1 MDALHDEKLKQ
12 LEEKATEIRIDII
25 KMLVEAGSGH
35 SAGPLGMADVFT
47 ALYFHVLNHNPKKPQ
62 WSERDRVIL
71 SNGHIVPVWYAT
83 LAHCGYFPK
92 KELTTLRKMG
102 SMLQGHPHR
111 GSVPGIENT
120 SGPLGQGSSVAV
132 GVASAAKLKKQ
143 TFQTYLLVSDGE
155 LDEGQSWEAFMY
167 AGNHRLNNLTLICD
181 RNNIQIDGN
190 TENIQPLEPLADK
203 FTAFGWHVIEVDGH
217 NIREI
222 VDACAQAR
230 AISEHPVAIIAHTI
244 PGKGVSYMENDYTWH
259 GKPPTKGEEEQ
270 IALQDLRTLYGKI
283 KSEHE

>member
-1 MDALHDEKLKQ
+1 MDALHDEKLKW
-12 LEEKATEIRIDII
+12 LEEKATELRIDII

-92 KELTTLRKMG
+92 KELATLRKMG

-111 GSVPGIENT
+111 GSAPGIENT

-132 GVASAAKLKKQ
+132 GVANAAKLKKQ

-167 AGNHRLNNLTLICD
+167 AGNHHINNLTLICD
-181 RNNIQIDGN
+181 RNNIQIDGY
-190 TENIQPLEPLADK
+190 TESIMPLSLA
-203 FTAFGWHVIEVDGH
+203 A
-217 NIREI
+217 
-222 VDACAQAR
+222 
-230 AISEHPVAIIAHTI
+230 SIIASASLTEMHIGFSTMTCL
-244 PGKGVSYMENDYTWH
+244 PASMH
-259 GKPPTKGEEEQ
+259 
-270 IALQDLRTLYGKI
+270 
-283 KSEHE
+283 